1 VSPIDRDE
9 KIKADIF
16 TRIFGYLIAAG
27 AGLILPASMGE
38 VALLERSVTEIISE
52 TVGGIRCKG
61 LEARKSEPRATCL

>member
-1 VSPIDRDE
+1 
-9 KIKADIF
+9 
-16 TRIFGYLIAAG
+16 
-27 AGLILPASMGE
+27 MGE